1 MVQDLFGVTP
11 DPAQAR
17 VLEAFPKCPRIAMQ
31 SCTGSGKTATLAWL
45 GWNFLLTRPHP
56 IIGAT
61 SITADNLK
69 SNLWSE
75 LARWYG
81 SSALLQGAF
90 ELQKTQIISREFPTT
105 WKLEAR
111 TFARD
116 ADATTV
122 ANALRGLHAKYVM
135 WLLDETGAYPDAVLP
150 TCEAI
155 FSGDPA
161 EAHIVQAGN
170 PTNLGG
176 PLYQAAT
183 KSRQHWFVVE
193 ITADPEDPNRTPRVS
208 IEHARIQ
215 IDTYGKDNPWVLVN
229 IFGRFPPSSFNA
241 LIGPDEITA
250 SFRRSPPLYEIGTP
264 AKIIG
269 VDVAR
274 FGDDRSVMAR
284 REGILMHP
292 FRIARNIDSTVG
304 AGWVLREV
312 HEFGAS
318 AVFVDDTGGFGAGWI
333 DQLRSLGQTPIGIHF
348 AGEAS
353 NKTRYFNK
361 RTEMYFDFVEWIRS
375 GGALPETP
383 EIVSELTQT
392 TYTFKGD
399 KLILEPK
406 EDVKAKIGH
415 SPDISDAAAL
425 TFAYPVVPNV
435 DMRRILPQNRRH
447 SYDYDPFESV

>member
-1 MVQDLFGVTP
+1 MVRDLFGVEP

-17 VLEAFPKCPRIAMQ
+17 VLDAFPTCPRIAMQ

-45 GWNFLLTRPHP
+45 AWNFLLTRPHP

-61 SITADNLK
+61 SITASNLK

-81 SSALLQGAF
+81 ISPLLQSAF
-90 ELQKTQIISREFPTT
+90 ELQKSQIISREFPAT

-111 TFARD
+111 AFAGD

-135 WLLDETGAYPDAVLP
+135 WLLDETGAYPEAVLP

-155 FSGDPA
+155 FSGDPV

-183 KSRQHWFVVE
+183 KSRRHWFVVE
-193 ITADPEDPNRTPRVS
+193 ITADPDDPHRTPRVS
-208 IEHARIQ
+208 IDHARKHIE
-215 IDTYGKDNPWVLVN
+215 TYGRDNPWVLVN
-229 IFGRFPPSSFNA
+229 IFGKFPPSSFNA
-241 LIGPDEITA
+241 LIGPDEITEA
-250 SFRRSPPLYEIGTP
+250 FRRSPREYEIGRAP
-264 AKIIG
+264 KIIG

-274 FGDDRSVMAR
+274 FGDDRSVMAK

-292 FRIARNIDSTVG
+292 FRIARNVDSTAG
-304 AGWVLREV
+304 AGWVLREFL
-312 HEFGAS
+312 EFQAS
-318 AVFVDDTGGFGAGWI
+318 AIFVDGTGGFGSGWV
-333 DQLRSLGQTPIGIHF
+333 DQLRALGQAPIEVHF
-348 AGEAS
+348 SAEAG
-353 NKTRYFNK
+353 NKARYANK
-361 RTEMYFDFVEWIRS
+361 RTEMYFDFVEWIRR

-383 EIVSELTQT
+383 ELVAELSMT
-392 TYTFKGD
+392 TYTFKDD
-399 KLILEPK
+399 KMILEPK

-425 TFAYPVVPNV
+425 TFAYPVVPDV
-435 DMRRILPQNRRH
+435 DMRRVIPGGRRH
-447 SYDYDPFESV
+447 TYEYNPFEAV